1 MAELDDSTRS
11 KIEGPNLAFL
21 AEVMEDGSPH
31 VSPVWIDHENGHLTF
46 NTAIGRLKERNI
58 RRDARV
64 ALSIADRDDPFS
76 KVDIRGRVVE
86 IIEGEEAERQIDALA
101 KKYIGQ
107 DTYPWR
113 RPGRG
118 PGQGAGRAARRR
130 LSRLLFLSRA
140 EVAGLLPDV
149 PAQLDLVEHAYR
161 ALAAGRVE
169 LPPKPGVHPR
179 KDSFLHAM
187 PAYLRDEDVVTLK
200 WVGGYP
206 ANKKKGL
213 PYISG
218 LIVVNDAETGL
229 PVAVMDG
236 AEITAARTAAASGV
250 CVRRF
255 APAGWRRAAILGC
268 GEQGLFH
275 ARLLRALEPG
285 VEIRAWDP
293 HPERIARLGD
303 LAEPAASWEDALAGA
318 EVVVTAG
325 PIVED
330 PPSPLRSG
338 AARASAGSR
347 SPSTSTSTSGR
358 RPSPPPTSSSPTT
371 WASSSTTASRGT
383 SRAGRPRP
391 GTSARASGA
400 RARRP
405 ASSAATSGSAR
416 STRRSPTPCS
426 SGRGSTGAGT
436 ELEL

>member
-1 MAELDDSTRS
+1 
-11 KIEGPNLAFL
+11 
-21 AEVMEDGSPH
+21 
-31 VSPVWIDHENGHLTF
+31 
-46 NTAIGRLKERNI
+46 
-58 RRDARV
+58 
-64 ALSIADRDDPFS
+64 
-76 KVDIRGRVVE
+76 
-86 IIEGEEAERQIDALA
+86 
-101 KKYIGQ
+101 
-107 DTYPWR
+107 
-113 RPGRG
+113 
-118 PGQGAGRAARRR
+118 

-149 PAQLDLVEHAYR
+149 QAQLDLVERSYR

-206 ANKKKGL
+206 ANKEKGL

-250 CVRRF
+250 CIRRF
-255 APAGWRRAAILGC
+255 APDGWRRAAILGC

-275 ARLLRALEPG
+275 ARLLHALEPT

-303 LAEPAASWEDALAGA
+303 LVKPAAGWEDALTDA

-325 PIVED
+325 PIVEA
-330 PPSPLRSG
+330 PPSPLRPEQLGERWLALPSDFDFYFGPDTVAAADLFLADDVEQFEYYREQGHFQNWPAPEGNVGEGLGREGSPARVICCNLGIG
-338 AARASAGSR
+338 ALDAAFSHAVLERARAA
-347 SPSTSTSTSGR
+347 
-358 RPSPPPTSSSPTT
+358 
-371 WASSSTTASRGT
+371 
-383 SRAGRPRP
+383 
-391 GTSARASGA
+391 
-400 RARRP
+400 
-405 ASSAATSGSAR
+405 
-416 STRRSPTPCS
+416 
-426 SGRGSTGAGT
+426 GAGT